1 MIYDRLE
8 DDKDLSNKTEINKP
22 VSTLHYRLN
31 ELNKI
36 SQYTDFK
43 TRLAFVNSHV
53 IGKLTYRLPLYM
65 HCTAQNIDKLHKVL
79 MKSARLCIG
88 SYCFKKQQLLTFEV
102 NVNGIVL
109 ML

>member
-1 MIYDRLE
+1 MKLLGFYIDR
-8 DDKDLSNKTEINKP
+8 DLSNETEINKL

-53 IGKLTYRLPLYM
+53 IGKLTYRLPSYM

-79 MKSARLCIG
+79 MKSARYVLAA
-88 SYCFKKQQLLTFEV
+88 
-102 NVNGIVL
+102 IVSKNNNFL
-109 ML
+109 HLK